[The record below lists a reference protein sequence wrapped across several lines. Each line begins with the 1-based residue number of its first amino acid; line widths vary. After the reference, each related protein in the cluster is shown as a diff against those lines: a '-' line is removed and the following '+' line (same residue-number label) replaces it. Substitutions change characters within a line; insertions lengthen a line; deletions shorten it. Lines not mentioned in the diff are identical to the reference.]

1 MHVLCLLTSTALQ
14 KLLGV
19 HVYTHVLITG
29 SAPEKMGAL
38 LADLSS
44 LDNHTSHEGIASNA
58 GGAIYI
64 FCGVCTFQIF
74 PFCYSMP

>member
-1 MHVLCLLTSTALQ
+1 MHVLCLLTSIALQ

-19 HVYTHVLITG
+19 LITG
-29 SAPEKMGAL
+29 SAPGKMGAL